1 MRTAF
6 IAVLGEVRKSLLVSW
21 TYRVNTLATLLTLA
35 FIFLFIAF
43 LMGGGKLNPEM
54 VTPALVGYLTWS
66 YAAQTISDVSHGLR
80 GEMQA
85 GTLEQMSM
93 SPVPIGLVLVGRVL
107 ANLLIGTVQAFVLGI
122 ALVLLTG
129 AGLPLRWAGLPVLVA
144 TLVGVLG
151 FGFIIAGAVL
161 VFRHVESMFNLL
173 INVLVFLNGTL
184 LPVEA
189 MPIWLAAIART
200 MPSTQGII
208 VLRKILLDGRS
219 LTSTWQDRSLIWLL
233 VNSCIYLAVGWIV
246 FASCERVAKQ
256 RGSLGQY

>member
-6 IAVLGEVRKSLLVSW
+6 TVVLGEVRKSLLVSW
-21 TYRVNTLATLLTLA
+21 TYKVNTLTTLLTLA
-35 FIFLFIAF
+35 FIFLAIVF
-43 LMGGGKLNPEM
+43 LMGGGKLKPEM
-54 VTPALVGYLTWS
+54 VTSALVGYLTWS
-66 YAAQTISDVSHGLR
+66 YAAQTISDVSYGLR

-93 SPVPIGLVLVGRVL
+93 SPVPISLILVGRVL
-107 ANLLIGTVQAFVLGI
+107 ATLLIGTAQALILGI

-151 FGFIIAGAVL
+151 FGFVIAGAVL
-161 VFRHVESMFNLL
+161 VFKHVESMFNLL
-173 INVLVFLNGTL
+173 INVLAFLNGTL

-189 MPIWLAAIART
+189 MPTWLAAIART
-200 MPSTQGII
+200 MPTTQGII

-219 LTSTWQDRSLIWLL
+219 LTSTWQDRSLVWLL
-233 VNSCIYLAVGWIV
+233 VNSFIYLAVGWIV
-246 FASCERVAKQ
+246 FATCERVAKQ
-256 RGSLGQY
+256 QGSLGQY